1 MIHRIR
7 HSRLL
12 HLFWGAMAVFLL
24 NLSVDA
30 PDPGP
35 RHLPE
40 DLTHN
45 DQESITEWVAEVL
58 LGFDNC
64 FGEFDDEDGDERSGS
79 FSPDLQAVLLSPVD
93 ASVHPPEPRRTRAPY
108 PYYLSWWSSA
118 GRDVHGP
125 PPRA

>member
-1 MIHRIR
+1 
-7 HSRLL
+7 
-12 HLFWGAMAVFLL
+12 MAVFLL